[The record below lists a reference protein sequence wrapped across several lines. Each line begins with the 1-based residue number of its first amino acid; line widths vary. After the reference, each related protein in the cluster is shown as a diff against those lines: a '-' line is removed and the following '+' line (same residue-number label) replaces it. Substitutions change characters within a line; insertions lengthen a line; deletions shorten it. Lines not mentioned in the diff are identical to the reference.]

1 MKKQLPLSQRA
12 GAVIASAEIIPESG
26 LGLTFRANKKVS
38 PYLQLLERLL
48 NAPNGNVLKLVG
60 TNARPSIIKQ
70 AKKLGFKVEFDEKDG
85 ALFVRINGVV
95 NGGGKPAAAAA
106 PEHIKD
112 IQDALRAGPLT
123 GMELARVVKIDICAR
138 EAALADLVRRGKL
151 QREGTGGSAVYRL
164 APLNARR
171 DVA

>member
-48 NAPNGNVLKLVG
+48 NAPKGNVLKVSG
-60 TNARPSIIKQ
+60 TKARPSIIKC
-70 AKKLGFKVEFDEKDG
+70 AKKLGFKVEFAERDG
-85 ALFVRINGVV
+85 TLYVRINGVAREDA
-95 NGGGKPAAAAA
+95 KPITPSADHCRAIM
-106 PEHIKD
+106 E
-112 IQDALRAGPLT
+112 ALKAGPLT
-123 GMELARVVKIDICAR
+123 ALELVRVLKIDIGIR
-138 EAALADLVRRGKL
+138 EVALRDLEQRGKL